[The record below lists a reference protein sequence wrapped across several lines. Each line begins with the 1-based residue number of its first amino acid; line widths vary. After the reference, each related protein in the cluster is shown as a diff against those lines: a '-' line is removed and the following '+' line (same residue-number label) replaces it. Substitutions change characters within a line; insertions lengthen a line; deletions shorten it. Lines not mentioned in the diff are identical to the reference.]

1 MPPRK
6 HAATLQY
13 LCSRKLSTK
22 LIDFL
27 LEIEKEAVL
36 IQKQQQQQMNGSDPN
51 IYTHRILK
59 LQQGYLGLV
68 DFMSS
73 IPGVLLEKINET
85 CLEIYKER
93 YDLIDKGLSVWVLTK
108 GVGAQ
113 EFYEAMLPTN
123 TIYFDITPAKKDEI
137 DIPILTSVLTIMIQ
151 PKLVS
156 LNFKKLSLLSSVSE
170 NVFSE
175 FRTFLSSAIPK
186 LHNLRSLTLCSHNS
200 SNSLPQCS
208 NEHLELLGKHCPEL
222 LFLDVS
228 FNKNITGEGLRGIAP
243 NPEKDFIGCAKLQ
256 KLYIFDC
263 GIFEKEVA
271 KVIYSFRD
279 LTYLGYKETGKVLKT
294 IHKGIESGQEKF
306 QELKL
311 THVDNLGSKTRRL
324 IASALR
330 CKKPVSLAISVLCPG
345 VHNVKLRVCDDDVAN
360 LCSLAKLET
369 VEFIYHVGSIGS
381 PGPHTQTFLRLRGG
395 QLTSIALICNTMSM
409 AMLVTI
415 AENCPNLRQL
425 WSRSNHLMAPY
436 EDETLKKNHTYLTNL
451 KVLYLRVGEGELS
464 VTSIPEYVLPYLLRN
479 AKELTELL
487 IAIRSHLIN
496 DHYIQALVTDCEL
509 FNLEKVM
516 IVVPG
521 LNSLPGILKLKVNTV
536 HALMHLCPQL
546 TKIGNLLSWDVDK
559 ADVLELE
566 QTVVEMNYD
575 LELVNK
581 KMTMR

>member
-6 HAATLQY
+6 HAAALQY
-13 LCSRKLSTK
+13 LCSRKLSTS

-27 LEIEKEAVL
+27 LEIEKEAVK
-36 IQKQQQQQMNGSDPN
+36 IQKQQQQMTEADPN
-51 IYTHRILK
+51 NAFTHRIVK
-59 LQQGYLGLV
+59 LQQDYLGLV
-68 DFMSS
+68 DFISS
-73 IPGVLLEKINET
+73 IPGVLLERINET
-85 CLEIYKER
+85 CLEIYRER

-113 EFYEAMLPTN
+113 EFYEATMPTN
-123 TIYFDITPAKKDEI
+123 TIYFDLTPSKKDEI
-137 DIPILTSVLTIMIQ
+137 DIPILASVLSIMIQ
-151 PKLVS
+151 PKLVALS
-156 LNFKKLSLLSSVSE
+156 FKKLSHLSSVSE

-186 LHNLRSLTLCSHNS
+186 VPNLRSLTLCSHNS

-208 NEHLELLGKHCPEL
+208 NEHMELLGRYCPEL

-228 FNKNITGEGLRGIAP
+228 FNKNITGEGLRSIAP
-243 NPEKDFIGCAKLQ
+243 NHEKDYPGCSKLQ
-256 KLYIFDC
+256 KLFIFDC
-263 GIFEKEVA
+263 AIFEKEVA
-271 KVIYSFRD
+271 KVIYCFPD
-279 LTYLGYKETGKVLKT
+279 LIYLGYKETGKVLKT
-294 IHKGIESGQEKF
+294 VHKGIESGLEKF

-330 CKKPVSLAISVLCPG
+330 CKKPVALAISVLCPG
-345 VHNVKLRVCDDDVAN
+345 VHNLKLRVCDDDVAN
-360 LCSLAKLET
+360 LCSLSKLET

-381 PGPHTQTFLRLRGG
+381 PGPQTQTFLRLRGV
-395 QLTSIALICNTMSM
+395 QLTSVALICNTMSM

-436 EDETLKKNHTYLTNL
+436 EDETLKKNHLYLTNL

-487 IAIRSHLIN
+487 IAIRSNLIN
-496 DHYIQALVTDCEL
+496 DYYVQRLITDCEL
-509 FNLEKVM
+509 FALEKVM

-536 HALMHLCPQL
+536 HALMHLCPNL
-546 TKIGNLLSWDVDK
+546 TKIGNLLSWDVVK
-559 ADVLELE
+559 EDVLELE
-566 QTVVEMNYD
+566 QMILEMNYN